1 MSQAQTPAEESE
13 DARRAFHID
22 ILTIFPEFFE
32 SPLNT
37 GVIGK
42 AIDRELFSARCIDIR
57 GFATDKHRTTD
68 DLPYGGGAGMVMKP
82 EPLVAALEHARQ
94 DNPTLPRIYLTPQG
108 RPFDQAMAR
117 EFAESDGFI
126 LVCGRY
132 EGIDARVRDN
142 WIDEEVS
149 IGDFVLT
156 GGEPAALIMLDAI
169 TRLIPGVLGNPA
181 SIVEESF
188 SKPMLDYPHYTRP
201 REFRGL
207 EVPEVLFS
215 GHHAKIEAW
224 RRQQALDMTRARRPE
239 LLGEDS

>member
-1 MSQAQTPAEESE
+1 MSTP
-13 DARRAFHID
+13 FHID
-22 ILTIFPEFFE
+22 ILTIFPEFFD
-32 SPLNT
+32 SPLST

-42 AIDRELFSARCIDIR
+42 AIERELFTAQCLDIR

-82 EPLVAALEHARQ
+82 EPLVAALEHARAAH
-94 DNPTLPRIYLTPQG
+94 PTLPRVYLTPQG
-108 RPFDQAMAR
+108 QPFNQAMAR
-117 EFAESDGFI
+117 RWAESDGLI

-132 EGIDARVRDN
+132 EGIDARVREG

-169 TRLIPGVLGNPA
+169 TRLIPGVLGNPE

-188 SKPMLDYPHYTRP
+188 TGPMLDYPHYTRP
-201 REFRGL
+201 RSFRGID
-207 EVPEVLFS
+207 VPEVLFS
-215 GHHAKIEAW
+215 GHHARIEAW
-224 RRQQALDMTRARRPE
+224 RRQKALEMTRQRRPE
-239 LLGEDS
+239 LLEEEQ